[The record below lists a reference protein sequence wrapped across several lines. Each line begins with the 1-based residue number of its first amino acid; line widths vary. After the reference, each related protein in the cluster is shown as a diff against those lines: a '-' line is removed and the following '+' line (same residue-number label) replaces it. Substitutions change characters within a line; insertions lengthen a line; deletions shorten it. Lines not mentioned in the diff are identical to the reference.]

1 MSPQLQ
7 NRLTTAVKRFL
18 DIFWVIFFSLAVIWP
33 IVVIVVGL
41 HIPPDPADRHTDVS
55 AFLSFKVFTDA
66 SSELAADPAA
76 EGSLLLSGKG
86 DVLLNNT
93 KSNLAWWVAGAIS
106 EAMLLIFLFGLKIM
120 RRLFTSLAEGSTF
133 TDENAE
139 RMRRIGFVF
148 IGFNVIKPVMQ
159 YIGSRMLL
167 ADMATSTPGVEL
179 YPAFEMSIAGIF
191 AGVAIIVLSGVLREA
206 IAMAK
211 EQELTI

>member
-41 HIPPDPADRHTDVS
+41 HIPPDPVDRHTDVS

-66 SSELAADPAA
+66 STELAADPAA
-76 EGSLLLSGKG
+76 KGSLLLSGKG

-167 ADMATSTPGVEL
+167 ADMATNTPGVEL